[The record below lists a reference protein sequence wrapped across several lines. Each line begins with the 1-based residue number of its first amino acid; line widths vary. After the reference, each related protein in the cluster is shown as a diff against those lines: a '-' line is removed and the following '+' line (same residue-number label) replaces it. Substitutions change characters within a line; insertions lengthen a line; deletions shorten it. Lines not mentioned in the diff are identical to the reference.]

1 MAIDEV
7 TAPPRSSDGTT
18 HPVWTSAAVVV
29 AYLLLG
35 VTAYWPVLPGISH
48 KALSSDGDFIQ
59 SVWFIG
65 WVPHALAHGLNPFFS
80 DAMYAPHGINLAQNT
95 ASPLLGLL
103 AAPFTLVLRPLVIVN
118 LLMVVS
124 MPISATAAF
133 VVLRMWRVW
142 WPAAAMGGLIYGFS
156 PYMVGQGVGHPE
168 LMFVPLPPFIAMTVV
183 SILQRRGSPRRLGI
197 QFGLLVAAQYL
208 ISPEVLAVVAVL
220 TVVGVLC
227 VVVRQPSAVSEL
239 ARAAAVPVAFAIG
252 VAVILLIYPFWMM
265 FAGPQHFAGPTFPLL
280 NGIHN
285 DTLSFV
291 VHGPMQRVSLG
302 LEPHW
307 EGIMAVSSPTEAGGY
322 IGIPVLIL
330 LGFFIWRSRRSPRM
344 QLTTVLFIVA
354 AVLSLGP
361 YLTFDGRA
369 THFPLPFLV
378 LAHLPLLDNILPSRI
393 SFEMDACLAAAIAFG
408 LDDVHGGRARDD
420 GVVSSLPES
429 RIRRRKAMIATAA
442 TLVVVVS
449 TLLPRWPYATK
460 PVVGLPTRI
469 VHAIPTD
476 DPVAVTY
483 PYADGALGTEP
494 LFWQA
499 ADGYRFRVTGG
510 YGYHPDAGGKATVV
524 PNPMRPPELQRFL
537 QRVPERRG
545 HRGTTSSTIPP
556 EVLAA
561 TRSAL
566 AKYHVGVVIVD
577 RSHPAS
583 ASVVTLF
590 DQVLGPP
597 KLTVGHFSIWAGWH
611 PVPSR

>member
-1 MAIDEV
+1 M
-7 TAPPRSSDGTT
+7 
-18 HPVWTSAAVVV
+18 
-29 AYLLLG
+29 
-35 VTAYWPVLPGISH
+35 LPGISH

-65 WVPHALAHGLNPFFS
+65 WVPHARPRAQPVLQRCH
-80 DAMYAPHGINLAQNT
+80 DVPHGINLAQNT

-280 NGIHN
+280 NGIRN

-408 LDDVHGGRARDD
+408 LDDVHGGQARDD

-429 RIRRRKAMIATAA
+429 RIRRR
-442 TLVVVVS
+442 
-449 TLLPRWPYATK
+449 
-460 PVVGLPTRI
+460 
-469 VHAIPTD
+469 
-476 DPVAVTY
+476 
-483 PYADGALGTEP
+483 
-494 LFWQA
+494 
-499 ADGYRFRVTGG
+499 
-510 YGYHPDAGGKATVV
+510 
-524 PNPMRPPELQRFL
+524 
-537 QRVPERRG
+537 RR
-545 HRGTTSSTIPP
+545 
-556 EVLAA
+556 
-561 TRSAL
+561 
-566 AKYHVGVVIVD
+566 
-577 RSHPAS
+577 
-583 ASVVTLF
+583 
-590 DQVLGPP
+590 
-597 KLTVGHFSIWAGWH
+597 
-611 PVPSR
+611 